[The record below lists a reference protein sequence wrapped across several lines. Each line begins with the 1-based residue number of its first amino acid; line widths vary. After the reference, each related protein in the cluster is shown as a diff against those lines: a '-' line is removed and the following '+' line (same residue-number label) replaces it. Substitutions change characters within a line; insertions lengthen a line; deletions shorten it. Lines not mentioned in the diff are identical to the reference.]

1 MSKIKY
7 TMIRALPETREALV
21 ELKRGRDTFDDVI
34 QRLIEEHKKTH
45 LHNIYKPKAFRVL

>member
-21 ELKRGRDTFDDVI
+21 ELKHGRDTFDDVI
-34 QRLIEEHKKTH
+34 QRLIEEHKKAT
-45 LHNIYKPKAFRVL
+45 KE

>member
-45 LHNIYKPKAFRVL
+45 LHNT